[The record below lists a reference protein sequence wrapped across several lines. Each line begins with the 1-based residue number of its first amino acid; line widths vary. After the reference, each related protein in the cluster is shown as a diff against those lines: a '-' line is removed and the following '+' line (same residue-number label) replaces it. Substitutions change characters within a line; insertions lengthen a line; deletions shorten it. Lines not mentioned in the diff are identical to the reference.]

1 MFERVIP
8 IIIALVAL
16 QLLVRYMNNRRV
28 KKKAVPRDFDY
39 KRKIDQFLKISNY
52 DEGINNERILTDEIR
67 SGLAK
72 PDLLLEI
79 PDSMR
84 DVRRGLNLII
94 DGVTHAVKGKIGAK
108 NSGDISYNNAAGMFD
123 EIVEVINRHKIK

>member
-84 DVRRGLNLII
+84 DVRKGLNLII

-108 NSGDISYNNAAGMFD
+108 KSGDISYNNAAGMFD